1 MRMFQTVSVWTL
13 TMLTLLI
20 SERSFSQATINVRV
34 ISVQVVN
41 SVDCDGFL
49 NGDSDFAWEFL
60 ATDNSLGNSNNNPVL
75 FGVLGDFNFAY
86 QNGNN
91 GPYTMTAPGG
101 GFSPNNGLY
110 FSHDYVCPTDV
121 PTNIVIDW
129 RAYENDDIFFNYSLG
144 LGGSD
149 GETANQTVNMAVPAG
164 AGTNLQ
170 NYTATSTDGGCNQTY
185 SITFEVER
193 VPIVLNYLE
202 DNICDATQVVMN
214 TTYTLGWC
222 PSATLEANEPHTG
235 DVTANGSV
243 WVKFVAPASGEVEV
257 TTDLSGTE
265 FGTYFQIYHAVDG
278 LNCGNGIQPI
288 TGTLIK
294 DKFEYLSNHQFSD
307 GIDFLGV
314 DPEAEIDLDAC
325 NPVALISYQKVQA
338 GETYYV
344 QITADDGG
352 ERGYYE
358 FRVNDLGGGSPPNQE
373 DIPCNSPLTAF
384 GTAPISSGA
393 GSGASMNLSFGCAFD
408 SGNDFGEVGD
418 VHTSSDPSEYHAY
431 DYDHIAA
438 GNGTVNESVWMNF
451 VAPNSGR
458 IVFETDY
465 QSAVFSEDAA
475 FFGYDKRFG
484 PGIPSDFNCANLE
497 FIAAEEGG
505 VNGIFGGGTESAI
518 IMEQCLEP
526 GYTYYG
532 MVDPANNLTF
542 VNAQNIDTWVY
553 DPGVEDPVNN
563 PPGNDILCLAS
574 IDPIFEVPVTPA
586 GMLPPFNAVAGSN
599 ERACREYLAG
609 EPPVMALQADR
620 ADQTVWHYFTVPAS
634 GAIEMNIRAYIGM
647 DTLRYAMYT
656 FLNGTDCYG
665 GLNPATFTLDGTQTS
680 PIITPILSGSAGF
693 EGNQESVCCMA
704 PGAIIAIQLDG
715 GSPGDE
721 GQYIIEYIREVE
733 SYSGDTYVE
742 LVNTTVVDLNSTD
755 TAFVC
760 FGDDLIPGN
769 LLDGNGDPT
778 LDIPSCLT
786 LGFVMHSTIL
796 VPDPVMGSGFTYI
809 DTVQNLSG
817 VFTNNTNGSGAFGN
831 PLFNTVYYVS
841 SMADDP
847 SAWGDFFCSTSTVD
861 NTVQVVYLEPIVPL
875 SAYDNALCEFTF
887 TASGGMSAFDGSE
900 FSYTIQDPTM
910 TVVQSGTF
918 PTGTSITYSVP
929 SAAIYTVNVD
939 DGSCPYSFTID
950 ATACGNPCIVSPN
963 INYVEASICNGQ
975 SIFLEGANQTT
986 AAVYTDIFI
995 GANGCD
1001 STIYTTLSILEPVAV
1016 SNAVTICT
1024 GSSYT
1029 VGTNVYTNAGQYID
1043 VFTAANGCDSVI
1055 TTNLFVESQISTSVT
1070 QTICT
1075 GATYLFD
1082 GNNLD
1087 VSGSYVDTL
1096 VAFAGCD
1103 SIVTLY
1109 LTVVPLITNSIT
1121 ETICEGTSTAFGTQT
1136 LSISGS
1142 YNEMFTTDTGC
1153 DSLVTMF
1160 LFVSPT
1166 IENSISSV
1174 ICEGQSY
1181 TFGTQTLTTTGNYTE
1196 MFTTATGCDSLVEL
1210 FLTVSEALD
1219 FTIYDSIC
1227 DGESYVLGSQTITV
1241 SGVYTENF
1249 PNAGGCDSLVTLE
1262 LEVLD
1267 CQALLE
1273 ISNICTPN
1281 DDGRNDTWRVSDLNQ
1296 IMGCTVRIFNRWGE
1310 LMYETNDYQNDWA
1323 GTKEGEILPDGAYY
1337 YTIGCEEDREYQGAI
1352 NLMRFKK

>member
-1 MRMFQTVSVWTL
+1 MRMFQTVSVWAL
-13 TMLTLLI
+13 TMLTLLM
-20 SERSFSQATINVRV
+20 SGLSFSQATINVRV
-34 ISVQVVN
+34 ISVQALN

-49 NGDSDFAWEFL
+49 TGDSDFAWEFL
-60 ATDNSLGNSNNNPVL
+60 ATDNTLGNSNNNPVL

-101 GFSPNNGLY
+101 GFSPSNGLY

-129 RAYENDDIFFNYSLG
+129 RAYENDDAFFNYSLG

-149 GETANQTVNMAVPAG
+149 GETANQTVNMAVPAATG
-164 AGTNLQ
+164 SIQQTF
-170 NYTATSTDGGCNQTY
+170 TATSTDGGCNQTY

-193 VPIVLNYLE
+193 VGIVLNYLE
-202 DNICDATQVVMN
+202 DDICNATQVVLN

-222 PSATLEANEPHTG
+222 PSATLEVNEPHTG

-257 TTDLSGTE
+257 TTDLAGTE

-307 GIDFLGV
+307 GVDFLNA
-314 DPEAEIDLDAC
+314 DPEAEIELDAC
-325 NPVALISYQKVQA
+325 NPVPLISYQKVQA
-338 GETYYV
+338 GEVYYV
-344 QITADDGG
+344 QITADAGG
-352 ERGYYE
+352 DRGYYE

-373 DIPCNSPLTAF
+373 DIPCNSPVTAF
-384 GTAPISSGA
+384 GTTPISSGA

-418 VHTSSDPSEYHAY
+418 VHTSSDPAEYHAY
-431 DYDHIAA
+431 DYDHNAA
-438 GNGTVNESVWMNF
+438 GNNTVNESVWMNL

-458 IVFETDY
+458 IVYEVDY
-465 QSAVFSEDAA
+465 QSAVYSEDAA
-475 FFGYDKRFG
+475 FFGFDKRFG
-484 PGIPSDFNCANLE
+484 PGTPADFNCANLE
-497 FIAAEEGG
+497 FIAAQEGG
-505 VNGIFGGGTESAI
+505 INGVFGGGSESAI
-518 IMEQCLEP
+518 IIEQCLEP

-532 MVDPANNLTF
+532 MVDPANNLTAL
-542 VNAQNIDTWVY
+542 NSQDIDTWIY
-553 DPGVEDPVNN
+553 DPSVDDPINN

-586 GMLPPFNAVAGSN
+586 GMTPPFNAVAGSN

-609 EPPVMALQADR
+609 EPAVAPLQADR
-620 ADQTVWHYFTVPAS
+620 ADQTVWHYFTVPPS

-647 DTLRYAMYT
+647 DTLRYAMYG

-665 GLNPATFTLDGTQTS
+665 GLNPATYTLDGTQTT
-680 PIITPILSGSAGF
+680 PIITPILQGSAGF
-693 EGNQESVCCMA
+693 SGTQESVCCMT
-704 PGAIIAIQLDG
+704 PGDIIAIQLDG

-721 GQYIIEYIREVE
+721 GQYIIEYIREVG

-742 LVNTTVVDLNSTD
+742 LANTTIVDLNSTD

-760 FGDDLIPGN
+760 FGDDLTPGN

-778 LDIPSCLT
+778 SDIPNCLT
-786 LGFVMHSTIL
+786 PGFVMHSTIP

-809 DTVQNLSG
+809 DTVQNAG
-817 VFTNNTNGSGAFGN
+817 VFTNNTNGTGSFGN

-841 SMADDP
+841 SMADEL
-847 SAWGDFFCSTSTVD
+847 SAWGDFLCSSSTVD
-861 NTVQVVYLEPIVPL
+861 NTVQVVYLEPIVP
-875 SAYDNALCEFTF
+875 SSSYDNVLCEFTF
-887 TASGGMSAFDGSE
+887 SATGGMSSFNGSL
-900 FSYTIQDPTM
+900 FSYTIQDATM
-910 TVVQSGTF
+910 TVVQTGTF
-918 PTGTSITYSVP
+918 AAGVNVTYAVP
-929 SAAIYTVNVD
+929 SAAIYTINVN

-950 ATACGNPCIVSPN
+950 ASACGNPCIVNPN
-963 INYVEASICNGQ
+963 INYVAETICNGQ
-975 SIFLEGANQTT
+975 SIFLGGANQTT
-986 AAVYTDIFI
+986 AGVYTDIFTA
-995 GANGCD
+995 ANGCD
-1001 STIYTTLSILEPVAV
+1001 STIYTTLSILEPTAV
-1016 SNAVTICT
+1016 TNNVTICT
-1024 GSSYT
+1024 GTSYT
-1029 VGTNVYTNAGQYID
+1029 VGPNTYTTAGQYMD
-1043 VFTAANGCDSVI
+1043 VFTAANGCDSLVV
-1055 TTNLFVESQISTSVT
+1055 TNLFVESQISTNLT
-1070 QTICT
+1070 ETICT
-1075 GATYLFD
+1075 GTTYTFD
-1082 GNNLD
+1082 GNILST
-1087 VSGSYVDTL
+1087 SGTYVDTL
-1096 VAFAGCD
+1096 VAAGGCD

-1109 LTVVPLITNSIT
+1109 LTVVPLITNSIS
-1121 ETICEGTSTAFGTQT
+1121 ETICQGTSTVFGSQT
-1136 LSISGS
+1136 LTASGT
-1142 YNEMFTTDTGC
+1142 YTEMFTTGSGC

-1166 IENSISSV
+1166 IQNSISSV

-1181 TFGTQTLTTTGNYTE
+1181 TFGSQTLTATGNYSE
-1196 MFTTATGCDSLVEL
+1196 MFTTAAGCDSIVEI
-1210 FLTVSEALD
+1210 FLTVSDVLES
-1219 FTIYDSIC
+1219 TMYDSIC
-1227 DGESYVLGSQTITV
+1227 EGESYTFGSQTLTV

-1249 PNAGGCDSLVTLE
+1249 PNSSGCDSLVTLE

-1267 CQALLE
+1267 CEGLLQ
-1273 ISNICTPN
+1273 ISNVVTPN
-1281 DDGRNDTWRVSDLNQ
+1281 DDGKNDTWKVSDLNQ
-1296 IMGCTVRIFNRWGE
+1296 LNGCMVQIFNRWGE
-1310 LMYETNDYQNDWA
+1310 LIYETTNYQNDWN

-1337 YTIGCEEDREYQGAI
+1337 YTVSCDEDREYQGTI